1 MKFRFKALKDNKIIE
16 STIEAENE
24 KTLLAFLKDNHY
36 FPIEIKKLDNEFT
49 SFFSLIFDRVNFND
63 IVMFTRQ
70 MAMMLNAGL
79 TLIDSLAIL
88 KKQATKSSYLN
99 LLEDID
105 KEIRA
110 GNSLSSALQKH
121 RNYFPNLY
129 ISLVKSGEASGKLNE
144 ILAKLA
150 DNLEKQR
157 EFKGKITSA
166 LIYPVIIV
174 IAMIAV
180 MFVMVTFVI
189 PKLLNLYKEFNI
201 DLPFTT
207 KILIFISSIMTKTWP
222 IILIVLFLS
231 LPLLRKI
238 LNLPFVR
245 YRIDYY
251 LLRLPI
257 FGRIIQMS
265 VLVDVTRTLSILVG
279 SGISI
284 LDSLN
289 IVVDIANNLVYKK
302 TFQDIYKLVEK
313 GSPLG
318 ETFERAGIF
327 PPILV
332 QMVTVGEET
341 GHLDETLHKIANY
354 FEMESEMA
362 IKAATALIEP
372 LILVVLG
379 LGVGFLVMSVITP
392 IYNLTTSFK

>member
-1 MKFRFKALKDNKIIE
+1 
-16 STIEAENE
+16 
-24 KTLLAFLKDNHY
+24 
-36 FPIEIKKLDNEFT
+36 
-49 SFFSLIFDRVNFND
+49 
-63 IVMFTRQ
+63 
-70 MAMMLNAGL
+70 
-79 TLIDSLAIL
+79 
-88 KKQATKSSYLN
+88 
-99 LLEDID
+99 
-105 KEIRA
+105 
-110 GNSLSSALQKH
+110 
-121 RNYFPNLY
+121 
-129 ISLVKSGEASGKLNE
+129 
-144 ILAKLA
+144 
-150 DNLEKQR
+150 
-157 EFKGKITSA
+157 
-166 LIYPVIIV
+166 
-174 IAMIAV
+174 
-180 MFVMVTFVI
+180 
-189 PKLLNLYKEFNI
+189 
-201 DLPFTT
+201 
-207 KILIFISSIMTKTWP
+207 
-222 IILIVLFLS
+222 
-231 LPLLRKI
+231 
-238 LNLPFVR
+238 VR